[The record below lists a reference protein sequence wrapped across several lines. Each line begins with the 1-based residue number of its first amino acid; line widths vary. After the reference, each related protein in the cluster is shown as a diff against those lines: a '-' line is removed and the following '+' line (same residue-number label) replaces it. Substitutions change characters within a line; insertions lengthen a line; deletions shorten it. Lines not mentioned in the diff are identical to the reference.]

1 MVRSSFR
8 NPAFPIPDRRNALP
22 KSRKLSICI
31 IPDSGGPVRT
41 LRFPPWVLPL
51 ALLTV
56 AALLAAG
63 GYLFYRGQ
71 AIQASRG
78 GGDDYAAELQTLR
91 FNKAS
96 LEAQLEVFSERV
108 ATLDAQMAQLK
119 SQKFDVAAL
128 ADELAVDFSLPRETP
143 LVEILPHLSAAVSWA
158 DDRYGEGGAEQLSG
172 ALSLS
177 AVAGSTRDTILGL
190 NRDLDRLLMETDDTR
205 RYLASLQED
214 LSTARSILSAT
225 PLVLPLD
232 RRVSAA
238 FGQRTSPFGGAKEL
252 HRGLD
257 IPAPTGTL
265 VRAPADGT
273 VLSVGP
279 LGGYG
284 LMLAIDHG
292 YGLITR
298 YAHLSDALVEAGDQ
312 VVRGQTIART
322 GNSGRSTGPH
332 LHYETILGGVAVDP
346 LRLLPKA
353 VAQNVTFKENA
364 EHLD

>member
-1 MVRSSFR
+1 M
-8 NPAFPIPDRRNALP
+8 FPIPDRRSALA

-41 LRFPPWVLPL
+41 LRLPPWIPSL
-51 ALLTV
+51 ALFTV
-56 AALLAAG
+56 VALLATG

-71 AIQASRG
+71 FSQTSHAA
-78 GGDDYAAELQTLR
+78 DDYAAELQTLR

-96 LEAQLEVFSERV
+96 LESQLEVFSERV

-128 ADELAVDFSLPRETP
+128 ADELAVDFTLPRETP

-158 DDRYGEGGAEQLSG
+158 DDRYGEGGSEQLSG

-177 AVAGSTRDTILGL
+177 AVAGGTRDTILGL
-190 NRDLDRLLMETDDTR
+190 NRDLDRLMMETDDTR

-214 LSTARSILSAT
+214 LSAARSILSAT

-238 FGQRTSPFGGAKEL
+238 FGQRTSPFGGAEKEL

-257 IPAPTGTL
+257 IPAPPGTL

-284 LMLAIDHG
+284 LMLSIDHG

-298 YAHLSDALVEAGDQ
+298 YAHLSDALVEAGDP

-346 LRLLPKA
+346 LKLLPAA
-353 VAQNVTFKENA
+353 VAKNVTFKENV